1 MTGCAF
7 VRLLVG
13 SNFSRMD
20 YWDGTSSS
28 GGGDGSEGVPG
39 KLIVI
44 MGIMLGLAVAFYA
57 GSVMLDRKSNDGLYD
72 LDDARYR
79 TSSSLEQTP
88 DLFKGKHALIPT
100 DAPPELQVDVAPAP
114 VKKKPLFPIDKGE
127 AQTAQ
132 P

>member
-57 GSVMLDRKSNDGLYD
+57 GSVLLDRKSTDGLYD
-72 LDDARYR
+72 LDDAKYR
-79 TSSSLEQTP
+79 TSSSVEQTP
-88 DLFKGKHALIPT
+88 DLFKGKHALIPA
-100 DAPPELQVDVAPAP
+100 DAPVAEPQGADVAAPAP
-114 VKKKPLFPIDKGE
+114 VKKKPLFPVDKGD
-127 AQTAQ
+127 Q